1 MKKLLSL
8 VSFLLLF
15 SCAKEKTAD
24 EKKSE
29 KKFEMYELSEMAMV
43 MEQMYVE
50 NQRLKDLILANDS
63 IGQYPDFFEKI
74 NSAKTTEPG
83 QFDDFFK
90 EQAVLFLETQKD
102 IYKQKDEVSQKK
114 SFNKMVDACIQ
125 CHEVKCQGPIDRIQ
139 KLYIN

>member
-1 MKKLLSL
+1 MEKILKLL
-8 VSFLLLF
+8 FILLF
-15 SCAKEKTAD
+15 LSCGKEQKNQDKTT
-24 EKKSE
+24 EKS
-29 KKFEMYELSEMAMV
+29 FEMYEMSEMAMV

-50 NQRLKDLILANDS
+50 NQRIKDRILSGDS
-63 IGQYPDFFEKI
+63 IGQYSDFFNKI
-74 NSAKTTEPG
+74 ETAKTTEPG

-90 EQAVLFLETQKD
+90 THAGLFLDTQKD
-102 IYKQKDEVSQKK
+102 IYKHKEKSAQTT

>member
-15 SCAKEKTAD
+15 SCAKEKKAD
-24 EKKSE
+24 EKKPE

-50 NQRLKDLILANDS
+50 NQRLKDRILASDS